1 MLVECCLKLVANRFD
16 VAFSL
21 NGCGSILSHFC
32 LFKVAVARVW
42 RSSVYSK
49 WLWLEPGAFPS
60 FQNGFGSSLKYV
72 RLRRGVNTVA

>member
-49 WLWLEPGAFPS
+49 WLWLELAPF
-60 FQNGFGSSLKYV
+60 
-72 RLRRGVNTVA
+72 RLFKMALARALSMSVLDVA